1 LKRHLILLILEINQK
16 EHQEEPSL
24 NNNLLIKRRERNN
37 IIEIIINISSNSI
50 IYMSNIQIYYICSD
64 NVKTNLSKSG
74 IDLNIS
80 IELGDRSLDKIY
92 DEIKNDPY
100 FYGGQ
105 ETMSYNHFLS
115 LIMNDIS
122 LYASLD
128 GRVVGILNF
137 MFLEKD
143 GERIINFN
151 GICCPIKCAGKGVG
165 KKLIKTLIHIA
176 KDNNTKYIYLVCKGD
191 IMQYYHNKFG
201 FEITSTKI
209 SYDSDE
215 DEDELGLYYDEG
227 PYYFMRLDL
236 SKVIFINKK
245 EILEEKDVKEEK
257 EK

>member
-1 LKRHLILLILEINQK
+1 
-16 EHQEEPSL
+16 
-24 NNNLLIKRRERNN
+24 
-37 IIEIIINISSNSI
+37 
-50 IYMSNIQIYYICSD
+50 MSNIQIYYICSD
-64 NVKTNLSKSG
+64 SVKTNLLKSE
-74 IDLNIS
+74 INLDIS
-80 IELGDRSLDKIY
+80 IQLGDRSLDKIY

-100 FYGGQ
+100 FCRG
-105 ETMSYNHFLS
+105 EESISYNHFLS

-151 GICCPIKCAGKGVG
+151 GICCPVKCEGKCVG

-176 KDNNTKYIYLVCKGD
+176 KDTNTKYIYLVCKGD
-191 IMQYYHNKFG
+191 IMNYYRDKFG
-201 FEITSTKI
+201 FEITRTKM
-209 SYDSDE
+209 SYDSD
-215 DEDELGLYYDEG
+215 DDELGLYYDEG

-257 EK
+257 MIL